1 MVVKSIQNN
10 SVENRQIYKPQFKG
24 AETSSQ
30 TPNTDG
36 FAQKLLTPQN
46 IILGSLASL
55 GVLGMADIFLC
66 KGRHLEK
73 ISGRHTGLEEAVA
86 KAKAAETKL
95 SATETKLQN
104 TEFKLDKTEQK
115 LKELQDD
122 LQKIQQEK
130 EQLVNDST
138 GKSVWELHCE
148 SMLIRFQKLY
158 TECQDFGPE
167 AEKYT
172 KKVLRQTLKHIGMDF
187 LEVTPNHPRFSELCT
202 LEPAGIK
209 NFHLNSVP
217 IVYLSDGRVV
227 LKGHCYVPMTK

>member
-1 MVVKSIQNN
+1 MVVKSIPNN

-95 SATETKLQN
+95 QN

-122 LQKIQQEK
+122 FQKIQQEK
-130 EQLVNDST
+130 EQLVN
-138 GKSVWELHCE
+138 ELHCE
-148 SMLIRFQKLY
+148 TMLKRFQELY
-158 TECQDFGPE
+158 SDSPAFGSETEKFIKNE
-167 AEKYT
+167 
-172 KKVLRQTLKHIGMDF
+172 LRRTLRTMGMEF
-187 LEVTPNHPRFSELCT
+187 LEVTPNHPRFSELCN
-202 LEPAGIK
+202 LEYSDIK
-209 NFHLNSVP
+209 NFDLEALP
-217 IVYLSDGRVV
+217 IVYILDGKVA
-227 LKGHCYVPMTK
+227 LKGQCFVPMTK

>member
-30 TPNTDG
+30 MPNTDG

-122 LQKIQQEK
+122 FQKIQQEK
-130 EQLVNDST
+130 GQLVNDST
-138 GKSVWELHCE
+138 GKSVWELHCNT
-148 SMLIRFQKLY
+148 MLKRFQELY
-158 TECQDFGPE
+158 SESPAYGSETEKFIKNE
-167 AEKYT
+167 
-172 KKVLRQTLKHIGMDF
+172 LRRTLRTMGMEF
-187 LEVTPNHPRFSELCT
+187 LEVTPNHPRFSELCN
-202 LEPAGIK
+202 LEPADIK
-209 NFHLNSVP
+209 NFDLEALP
-217 IVYLSDGRVV
+217 IVSILDGELV
-227 LKGHCYVPMTK
+227 LKGQCFVPMTK